1 MHYRNLQALACMTG
15 VALAPLVWQPAL
27 AQTSSSESSRSES
40 NRLNEVIVTS
50 SRIGTPLRQIG
61 TSVSVLNSDDLN
73 ARSNDSL
80 LDILRTLPAVAVS
93 NNGGQGQITTMR
105 IRGEEG
111 YRTLTLLDGMKL
123 SDPSVTQVQPQLEHL
138 LSSGI
143 ERVEI
148 LRGPQG
154 LSYGAD
160 AGGVVNI
167 STRRNIDELQ
177 SSLDVLSGALGTRQL
192 NGNISAGNDRGDFF
206 VSASQLETDGFN
218 TRKADTSTADD
229 DGYDNTSLHAR
240 VGINARENLRLELVH
255 HDVTGESA
263 YDGCFHPTN
272 FSQVH
277 DCDADFEQQASRAS
291 ATYEGATGTHS
302 LAYARTSTERGY
314 FTLGAPTYDF
324 SGETQR
330 WEYLGT
336 ATGFDAFNLVYGADL
351 EEEKNQ
357 GDARDQLGYFV
368 EYLSDFSDTLFL
380 TAGAR
385 RDASDD
391 FGNHNSYRISSAY
404 LIGMQNNAELKLR
417 ASLGT
422 GFRAPSSYEA
432 AYNRGRSAR
441 PPASLVSLTE
451 EISAGYELAVEYYTP
466 AGLQLEAVYFDQKIE
481 DAIQFDLNAYS
492 GYLQDVGKST
502 SEGVELS
509 ASLPLTAQLTLKSNY
524 TFNEAL
530 RPDGSQRFLRPR
542 KLANLGLSWQSANER
557 LHLSGSYRR
566 SQDTVDSLFGSSVAL
581 ADYNVVDLSARF
593 DLSRALNVY
602 ARIDNASDADYEEVL
617 GYNTAGR
624 SLYVGIRATF

>member
-1 MHYRNLQALACMTG
+1 MHYRKILALACATG
-15 VALAPLVWQPAL
+15 ATLSPLASQSGL
-27 AQTSSSESSRSES
+27 AQSNESE
-40 NRLNEVIVTS
+40 LNEVIVTS
-50 SRIGTPLRQIG
+50 SRIATPLRQIG
-61 TSVSVLNSDDLN
+61 TSVAVLNSDDLN
-73 ARSNDSL
+73 ARANDSL

-93 NNGGQGQITTMR
+93 NNGGQGQVTTMR

-167 STRRNIDELQ
+167 STRRSSNELR
-177 SSLDVLSGALGTRQL
+177 STVDVLSGALGTRQV
-192 NGNISAGNDRGDFF
+192 NGNVSAGNDRGDFF
-206 VSASQLETDGFN
+206 VSASQLETDGIN
-218 TRKADTSTADD
+218 TRKADTVTADD

-240 VGINARENLRLELVH
+240 IGINARENLRLELVH
-255 HDVTGESA
+255 RDVTGESA

-277 DCDADFEQQASRAS
+277 DCDVDFEQQASRAS
-291 ATYEGATGTHS
+291 ASYNGASGTHS
-302 LAYARTSTERGY
+302 LAYAVTATERDY

-324 SGETQR
+324 TGETQR

-336 ATGFDAFNLVYGADL
+336 ATGFESFNLVYGADL
-351 EEEKNQ
+351 EEENNQ
-357 GDARDQLGYFV
+357 GDTRDQLGYYV
-368 EYLSDFSDTLFL
+368 EYLSDFSDALFL
-380 TAGAR
+380 TAGVR
-385 RDASDD
+385 RDESDD
-391 FGNHNSYRISSAY
+391 FGNHNSYRVSGAY
-404 LIGMQNNAELKLR
+404 LIGMQNGAELKLR
-417 ASLGT
+417 GSLGT
-422 GFRAPSSYEA
+422 GFRAPSPYEA
-432 AYNRGRSAR
+432 AYNRGASAR

-451 EISAGYELAVEYYTP
+451 ETSAGYELGVEYYTP
-466 AGLQLEAVYFDQKIE
+466 AGLHLEAVYFDQKIE

-509 ASLPLTAQLTLKSNY
+509 ANLPLTVQLTLNSNY
-524 TFNEAL
+524 TYNKAL
-530 RPDGSQRFLRPR
+530 RPDGSRRFLRPQH
-542 KLANLGLSWQSANER
+542 LGNVGLSWQSADER
-557 LHLSGSYRR
+557 LHLSGFYRR
-566 SQDTVDSLFGSSVAL
+566 SQDTVDSLFGAPVAL
-581 ADYNVVDLSARF
+581 DDYDVVDLSASF
-593 DLSRALNVY
+593 DLSHIFNAY
-602 ARIDNASDADYEEVL
+602 IRIDNATDADYEEVL

-624 SLYVGIRATF
+624 SVYVGIRANF

>member
-1 MHYRNLQALACMTG
+1 MHYRKLLALACTTG
-15 VALAPLVWQPAL
+15 ATLSPLACQPAL
-27 AQTSSSESSRSES
+27 AQSTSSES

-50 SRIGTPLRQIG
+50 SRIATPLRQIG

-167 STRRNIDELQ
+167 STRRSTNELR
-177 SSLDVLSGALGTRQL
+177 STVDVLSGAFGTRQL
-192 NGNISAGNDRGDFF
+192 NGNVSAGNDLGDFF

-218 TRKADTSTADD
+218 TRKADTVTADD

-240 VGINARENLRLELVH
+240 VSVNARENLRLELVH
-255 HDVTGESA
+255 RDVTGESA

-272 FSQVH
+272 YSQVH
-277 DCDADFEQQASRAS
+277 DCDVDFEQQASRAS
-291 ATYEGATGTHS
+291 ATYEGATGTQS
-302 LAYARTSTERGY
+302 LAYARTATERGY
-314 FTLGAPTYDF
+314 FTLGAPAYDF
-324 SGETQR
+324 TGKTQR

-336 ATGFDAFNLVYGADL
+336 ATGFDTFNLVYGADL
-351 EEEKNQ
+351 EEENNH
-357 GDARDQLGYFV
+357 GDTRDQRGYYI
-368 EYLSDFSDTLFL
+368 EYLSDFSDALFL

-385 RDASDD
+385 RDDSDD
-391 FGNHNSYRISSAY
+391 FGDHNSYRISSAY

-417 ASLGT
+417 ASMGT
-422 GFRAPSSYEA
+422 GFRAPSPYEA
-432 AYNRGRSAR
+432 AYNRGPSAQ

-451 EISAGYELAVEYYTP
+451 ETSAGYELAVEYYTP
-466 AGLQLEAVYFDQKIE
+466 AGLHLEAVYFDQKIE

-509 ASLPLTAQLTLKSNY
+509 ANLPLTAQLTLNSNY
-524 TFNEAL
+524 TYNEAL
-530 RPDGSQRFLRPR
+530 RPDGSQRFLRP
-542 KLANLGLSWQSANER
+542 KHLANLGLSWQSADER
-557 LHLSGSYRR
+557 LHLSGFYRR
-566 SQDTVDSLFGSSVAL
+566 SQDTIDSLLGSAVAL
-581 ADYNVVDLSARF
+581 EDYDVVDLSASF
-593 DLSRALNVY
+593 DLSRILNVY
-602 ARIDNASDADYEEVL
+602 ARIDNATDADYEEVL

-624 SLYVGIRATF
+624 SVYVGIRANF

>member
-1 MHYRNLQALACMTG
+1 MHYRKLLALACATG
-15 VALAPLVWQPAL
+15 ATLSPFISQPAL
-27 AQTSSSESSRSES
+27 AQNATAES
-40 NRLNEVIVTS
+40 NELNEIIVTS
-50 SRIGTPLRQIG
+50 SRIATPLRQIG

-93 NNGGQGQITTMR
+93 NNGGQGQISTMR

-167 STRRNIDELQ
+167 STRR
-177 SSLDVLSGALGTRQL
+177 SSKEFRSTVDVLSGAFGTQQV

-206 VSASQLETDGFN
+206 VSASQMETDGFN
-218 TRKADTSTADD
+218 ARRSDAATRDD

-240 VGINARENLRLELVH
+240 IGVNASEKLRLELVH
-255 HDVTGESA
+255 RDVAGESA

-277 DCDADFEQQASRAS
+277 DCDANFEQQASRAS
-291 ATYEGATGTHS
+291 GTYRGASGTHT
-302 LAYARTSTERGY
+302 LAFARTATARDY
-314 FTLGAPTYDF
+314 FTMGAPAYDF
-324 SGETQR
+324 TGETQR

-336 ATGFDAFNLVYGADL
+336 ATGFDDFNLVYGADL
-351 EEEKNQ
+351 EEEDNQ
-357 GDARDQLGYFV
+357 GDTRDQLGYYV
-368 EYLSDFSDTLFL
+368 EYLSDFSDAMFL
-380 TAGAR
+380 TAGVR
-385 RDASDD
+385 RDESDE
-391 FGNHNSYRISSAY
+391 FGNHNSYRVSGAY
-404 LIGMQNNAELKLR
+404 LIGMPHSAELKLR

-422 GFRAPSSYEA
+422 GFRAPSPYEA
-432 AYNRGRSAR
+432 AYNRSASAR
-441 PPASLVSLTE
+441 PPASLASLTE
-451 EISAGYELAVEYYTP
+451 ETSAGYELGMEYYTP
-466 AGLQLEAVYFDQKIE
+466 AGLHLEAVYFDQKIE
-481 DAIQFDLNAYS
+481 DAILFDLNAYS

-509 ASLPLTAQLTLKSNY
+509 AKLPLTAQLTLNSNY
-524 TFNEAL
+524 TYNKAL
-530 RPDGSQRFLRPR
+530 RPDDSARLLRPR
-542 KLANLGLSWQSANER
+542 HLANLGLSWQSADER
-557 LHLSGSYRR
+557 LQLSGFYRR
-566 SQDTVDSLFGSSVAL
+566 SEDSVDSLFGAPVAL
-581 ADYNVVDLSARF
+581 ENYDVVDLSASF
-593 DLSRALNVY
+593 DLNRIFNAYV
-602 ARIDNASDADYEEVL
+602 RIDNATDTDYEEVL

-624 SLYVGIRATF
+624 SIYVGIRANF

>member
-1 MHYRNLQALACMTG
+1 MFYRKLLALACATG
-15 VALAPLVWQPAL
+15 ATLSPLASQHAL
-27 AQTSSSESSRSES
+27 AQNTAAESSELSEI
-40 NRLNEVIVTS
+40 IVTS
-50 SRIGTPLRQIG
+50 SRIATPLRQVG
-61 TSVSVLNSDDLN
+61 TSVSVLTSEVLN

-80 LDILRTLPAVAVS
+80 LDILRSLPAVAVS
-93 NNGGQGQITTMR
+93 NNGGDGQTTTLR

-167 STRRNIDELQ
+167 STRSSSNELR
-177 SSLDVLSGALGTRQL
+177 STVDVLSGAFGTQQV
-192 NGNISAGNDRGDFF
+192 NGNVSAGNDRGDFF

-218 TRKADTSTADD
+218 TRKADSVTADD

-240 VGINARENLRLELVH
+240 VGVNASENLRVELVH
-255 HDVTGESA
+255 RDVAGESA

-277 DCDADFEQQASRAS
+277 DCDVDFEQQASRAS
-291 ATYEGATGTHS
+291 ATYEGASGTHS
-302 LAYARTSTERGY
+302 LAYARTATDRGY

-324 SGETQR
+324 TGKSER
-330 WEYLGT
+330 WEYLGN
-336 ATGFDAFNLVYGADL
+336 ATGFEAFNLVYGADL
-351 EEEKNQ
+351 EEENNQ
-357 GDARDQLGYFV
+357 GDTRDQLGYFV
-368 EYLSDFSDTLFL
+368 EYLSDFSDALFL
-380 TAGAR
+380 TAGVR
-385 RDASDD
+385 RDESDD
-391 FGNHNSYRISSAY
+391 FGDHNSYRISGAY

-422 GFRAPSSYEA
+422 GFRAPSPYES
-432 AYNRGRSAR
+432 AYNRGASAR

-451 EISAGYELAVEYYTP
+451 ETSAGYELGVEYYTP
-466 AGLQLEAVYFDQKIE
+466 AGLHLEAVYFDQKIE
-481 DAIQFDLNAYS
+481 DAIQFDLSAYS

-509 ASLPLTAQLTLKSNY
+509 ANLPLSAQLTLNSNY
-524 TFNEAL
+524 TYNKAL
-530 RPDGSQRFLRPR
+530 RPDGSQRILRP
-542 KLANLGLSWQSANER
+542 KHLANLGLSWQSADER
-557 LHLSGSYRR
+557 LQLSGFYRR
-566 SQDTVDSLFGSSVAL
+566 SEDSVDSLFGAPVAL
-581 ADYNVVDLSARF
+581 ENYDVVDLSASF
-593 DLSRALNVY
+593 DLNRIFNVY
-602 ARIDNASDADYEEVL
+602 VRVDNATDTDYEEVL

-624 SLYVGIRATF
+624 SVYVGIRANF